1 VNETVPVEQLVIK
14 MRMSGIPRAQAL
26 HEALGFKAFDRSYAD
41 KPLPTL
47 TKNQLKKAQ
56 VPKHGPNCP
65 ESD

>member
-1 VNETVPVEQLVIK
+1 

-41 KPLPTL
+41 KPLPNL

-56 VPKHGPNCP
+56 VPKQRPLFRI
-65 ESD
+65 